1 MKRLEPRYLDT
12 RQAAAYLDLGPRT
25 LRRMRAA
32 GEGPPYARWGRRVIY
47 DRADLDEW
55 IARHKRG
62 FPPERTD
69 DPDPIAEPDSDDG
82 SDSTDE
88 SDDSGD

>member
-1 MKRLEPRYLDT
+1 MKRLKPRYLDT

-55 IARHKRG
+55 MARHKRG
-62 FPPERTD
+62 LPPEGT
-69 DPDPIAEPDSDDG
+69 DG
-82 SDSTDE
+82 SDS
-88 SDDSGD
+88 SDDPEPAEEPDSTDGPDEGGD